1 MQRLPLPLSCLLCV
15 YIQRN
20 MRVNTGKGKGR
31 RHWQL
36 DTSDNILV
44 ARVSTWRISR
54 HTSILYLSPS
64 NRELRPYTVRVVYR
78 LWNSYGL
85 YKRFLLDVKAFWVKW
100 VHTQPSSA
108 IVLLFTN
115 FTRFLMVQTVKKFDQ
130 CKKEIVPSIPVLAI
144 ILPLFLFWNY
154 SWKEPS
160 YLKFSLEISN
170 IHFVLRLDSGIKGPF
185 QAPVNH

>member
-36 DTSDNILV
+36 DTSVNILV
-44 ARVSTWRISR
+44 ARVSTRRISR

-115 FTRFLMVQTVKKFDQ
+115 FTRFLMVQIVKKIWSMQERNSSVYSCFGDHT
-130 CKKEIVPSIPVLAI
+130 PTFSILELFLERAI
-144 ILPLFLFWNY
+144 IF
-154 SWKEPS
+154 
-160 YLKFSLEISN
+160 EI
-170 IHFVLRLDSGIKGPF
+170 
-185 QAPVNH
+185 